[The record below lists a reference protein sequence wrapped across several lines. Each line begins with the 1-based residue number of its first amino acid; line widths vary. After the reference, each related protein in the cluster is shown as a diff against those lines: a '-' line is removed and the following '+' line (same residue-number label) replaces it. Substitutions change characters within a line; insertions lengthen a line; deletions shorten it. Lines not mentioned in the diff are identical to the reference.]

1 MNTKDLIAE
10 IFDSSSSSDESSCSS
25 ESTSSSEDYSSD
37 IGAYFTERLVR
48 SKRKKVEDF
57 VGDVIYK
64 YSDHEFKSHFRLTRT
79 AAYALIEEFE
89 SSCFFKVKKRG
100 GRHVV
105 PAEKQMLSFLWFA
118 ANKDSYREVA
128 NLFNITQSTVYRTFG
143 YILDFFSQIAQR
155 YIKFPN
161 TEEEKNQTS
170 NDFQQIAQ
178 FPNVL
183 GCVDGCYI
191 SIRKPARKMAH
202 TYVNRHDQLSITLQA
217 VCNAK
222 REFIDVDVG
231 YSSRMHDARIFENS
245 FISEKLPRI
254 CGQQFHI
261 LGDAAYPL
269 REFLLVPFKDYGN
282 LSNMQ
287 RNYNL
292 KFSQTRVTIENVF
305 GLLKTRFRQL
315 MRLDFH
321 SVERMA
327 LFVLACCV
335 LHNLCA
341 GDHMATSESSN
352 QSTENIPEEGEIGER
367 IIPE

>member
-37 IGAYFTERLVR
+37 ICAYFTERLVR

-64 YSDHEFKSHFRLTRT
+64 YSDHD
-79 AAYALIEEFE
+79 
-89 SSCFFKVKKRG
+89 SCFFKVKKRG

-143 YILDFFSQIAQR
+143 YILDF
-155 YIKFPN
+155 
-161 TEEEKNQTS
+161 EEEKNQTS
-170 NDFQQIAQ
+170 NIFQQIAQ

-282 LSNMQ
+282 LSNVQ

-305 GLLKTRFRQL
+305 GLLKTRFKQL

-367 IIPE
+367 IIPERSRRMDNRAAALRRLGEIKRNEIANSL